1 MGLLKLE
8 VAGLR
13 NLAPTL
19 VEPGPGLNFV
29 VGENASGK
37 TSVLEAIYLLGR
49 ARSFRT
55 TQINQLI
62 AFGASA
68 LTAVGKIIPVDQAS
82 PVTIGLRV
90 ARGERET
97 RLGGRT
103 IQSSAELLR
112 VFPLLVIQPAG
123 IALLEGSPRLR
134 RHFLDFGVFH
144 NDPAYLD
151 TLRRYGK
158 ALGQRNVLLRGS
170 RTRELAPWNQ
180 ELARYGIM
188 IHEARSSYLER
199 LLPFFQEVSGRFFA
213 ESRFE
218 WRIQAGWD
226 HSSRLSEVLER
237 DIATDLRYG
246 HTHSG
251 PHKGDFSLLLNQ
263 RSVKYY
269 ASRGQMKLLVY
280 ALLLAQ
286 ARLMEE
292 RVGAAGCVLI
302 DDVASELDEPN
313 KRTLLDL
320 LRGRPTQFFITATS
334 REIIEEGLSGDAALF
349 RIAQGRITQA

>member
-1 MGLLKLE
+1 MGLLRLE

-13 NLAPTL
+13 NLAPAMI
-19 VEPGPGLNFV
+19 EPGAGLNFV

-37 TSVLEAIYLLGR
+37 SSLLEAIYLLGR

-62 AFGASA
+62 AFGASS
-68 LTAVGKIIPVDQAS
+68 LTAVGKVSPADQPS
-82 PVTIGLRV
+82 PVTIGMRI
-90 ARGERET
+90 ARGEREA
-97 RLGGRT
+97 RLGGRRV
-103 IQSSAELLR
+103 QASAELLQ

-123 IALLEGSPRLR
+123 IALLDGSPRLR
-134 RHFLDFGVFH
+134 RQFLDFGVFH
-144 NDPAYLD
+144 HDCAYLE

-158 ALGQRNVLLRGS
+158 ALSQRNVLLRGG
-170 RTRELAPWNQ
+170 RARDLGPWNQ
-180 ELARYGIM
+180 ELSRYGIM
-188 IHEARSSYLER
+188 IHEARSIYIER

-218 WRIQAGWD
+218 LRIHAGWD
-226 HSSRLSEVLER
+226 HSIRLSEALER

-251 PHKGDFSLLLNQ
+251 PHKGDFSLLINQ
-263 RSVKYY
+263 RSAKSY

-286 ARLMEE
+286 SRLMEE
-292 RVGAAGCVLI
+292 RVGAAACVLI

-320 LRGRPTQFFITATS
+320 LHGRPTQFFITATS
-334 REIIEEGLSGDAALF
+334 REIIEEGLSGDAVLF
-349 RIAQGRITQA
+349 RIAQGHITQA

>member
-8 VAGLR
+8 VAGLC
-13 NLAPTL
+13 NLAPAA
-19 VEPGPGLNFV
+19 VEPGPRLNFL

-37 TSVLEAIYLLGR
+37 SSLLEAIYLLGR

-62 AFGASA
+62 AFGSGS
-68 LTAVGKIIPVDQAS
+68 LTAVGKIDPADQSS
-82 PVTIGLRV
+82 PVTIGMRI

-97 RLGGRT
+97 RLGGR
-103 IQSSAELLR
+103 IVQSSAELLQ

-134 RHFLDFGVFH
+134 RQFLDFGVFH
-144 NDPAYLD
+144 HEHAYLE
-151 TLRRYGK
+151 TLRRYAK
-158 ALGQRNVLLRGS
+158 ALTQRNALLREG
-170 RTRELAPWNQ
+170 RTRELGPWNQ

-199 LLPFFQEVSGRFFA
+199 LLPFIQEVGERFFS
-213 ESRFE
+213 ESDFE
-218 WRIQAGWD
+218 PRIHAGWD
-226 HSSRLSEVLER
+226 SSRGLAEVLER
-237 DIATDLRYG
+237 DIAADLMYG
-246 HTHSG
+246 HTQSG
-251 PHKGDFSLLLNQ
+251 PHKGDFTLLFNQ
-263 RSVKYY
+263 RTVKSY

-286 ARLMEE
+286 SRLMEE
-292 RVGAAGCVLI
+292 RIGAAGCVLI
-302 DDVASELDEPN
+302 DDVASELDESN
-313 KRTLLDL
+313 KRALLEL
-320 LRGRPTQFFITATS
+320 LRGRPTQFFVTATS

-349 RIAQGRITQA
+349 RITQGRITQA